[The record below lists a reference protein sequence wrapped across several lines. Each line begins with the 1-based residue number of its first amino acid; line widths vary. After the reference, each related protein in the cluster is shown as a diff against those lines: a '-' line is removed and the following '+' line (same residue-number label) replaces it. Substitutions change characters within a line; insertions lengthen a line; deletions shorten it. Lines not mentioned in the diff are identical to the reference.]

1 MWRIAK
7 MKKHVLFAFGVSA
20 LFAGTPF
27 VSAQAPAQTPSTSP
41 STYPSAQSSSSPQ
54 TVTGCLTPSADGK
67 SFTLTEIS
75 APGAASTS
83 ASAPK
88 TWTVVSS
95 GDVDLTKYVNHKV
108 EITGESKAGMSD
120 PSSSSTSSSGSSS
133 ASSAA
138 ATSGP
143 KLQVK
148 SVKDISNTCS

>member
-1 MWRIAK
+1 MT
-7 MKKHVLFAFGVSA
+7 KHVLFAAGVSA
-20 LFAGTPF
+20 LLAGAPFA
-27 VSAQAPAQTPSTSP
+27 SAQAPPQTPP
-41 STYPSAQSSSSPQ
+41 STDPSAAPTSQSSSSPQ
-54 TVTGCLTPSADGK
+54 TVTGCLTPGADGK
-67 SFTLTEIS
+67 SYILTEIS
-75 APGAASTS
+75 PTGSATSS

-95 GDVDLTKYVNHKV
+95 GDVDLSKYANHKV
-108 EITGESKAGMSD
+108 EITGTSDTKGMSGQ
-120 PSSSSTSSSGSSS
+120 PSSS

>member
-1 MWRIAK
+1 MN
-7 MKKHVLFAFGVSA
+7 KHVLFAAGVSA
-20 LFAGTPF
+20 LLAGAPFA
-27 VSAQAPAQTPSTSP
+27 SAQAPAQTPSTD
-41 STYPSAQSSSSPQ
+41 PSAAPASQSSSSSQ
-54 TVTGCLTPSADGK
+54 TVTGCLTPGADGK

-75 APGAASTS
+75 PTGSAASS

-95 GDVDLTKYVNHKV
+95 GDVDLSKYANHKV
-108 EITGESKAGMSD
+108 EITGAKAGGMSD
-120 PSSSSTSSSGSSS
+120 QPSSS

>member
-1 MWRIAK
+1 MN
-7 MKKHVLFAFGVSA
+7 KHVLFAAGVSA
-20 LFAGTPF
+20 LLAGAPF
-27 VSAQAPAQTPSTSP
+27 VSAQAPAQTPSTD
-41 STYPSAQSSSSPQ
+41 PSAAPASQSSSSPQ
-54 TVTGCLTPSADGK
+54 TVTGCLTPGADGK

-75 APGAASTS
+75 PTGSAASS

-95 GDVDLTKYVNHKV
+95 GDVDLSKYANHKV
-108 EITGESKAGMSD
+108 EITAAPKGSMSD
-120 PSSSSTSSSGSSS
+120 QPSSS

>member
-1 MWRIAK
+1 MN
-7 MKKHVLFAFGVSA
+7 KHVLFAAGVSA
-20 LFAGTPF
+20 LLAGAPF
-27 VSAQAPAQTPSTSP
+27 VSAQAPAQTPPTD
-41 STYPSAQSSSSPQ
+41 PSAASQSSSSPQ

-75 APGAASTS
+75 PTGSAATS

-95 GDVDLTKYVNHKV
+95 GAVDLSKYANHKV
-108 EITGESKAGMSD
+108 EITASTDSKGGMSD
-120 PSSSSTSSSGSSS
+120 QPSSS

-143 KLQVK
+143 RLHVK

>member
-1 MWRIAK
+1 

-20 LFAGTPF
+20 LLAGTPY
-27 VSAQAPAQTPSTSP
+27 VSAQAPAQTPSTD
-41 STYPSAQSSSSPQ
+41 PSAPQSSSMGQ

-75 APGAASTS
+75 AAGATSST

-95 GDVDLTKYVNHKV
+95 GDVDLSKYANHKV
-108 EITGESKAGMSD
+108 EITASSD
-120 PSSSSTSSSGSSS
+120 KGYSSPSSSASS

-138 ATSGP
+138 ASSGP
-143 KLQVK
+143 KLNVK

>member
-1 MWRIAK
+1 

-20 LFAGTPF
+20 LLAGTPY
-27 VSAQAPAQTPSTSP
+27 VSAQAPAQTPSTD
-41 STYPSAQSSSSPQ
+41 PSASQSSSMGQ

-75 APGAASTS
+75 AAGAASST

-95 GDVDLTKYVNHKV
+95 GDVDLSKYANHKV
-108 EITGESKAGMSD
+108 EITASSD
-120 PSSSSTSSSGSSS
+120 KSPSSSPSS

-138 ATSGP
+138 ASSGP
-143 KLQVK
+143 KLNVK

>member
-1 MWRIAK
+1 MN
-7 MKKHVLFAFGVSA
+7 KHVLFAAGVSA
-20 LFAGTPF
+20 LLAGAPF
-27 VSAQAPAQTPSTSP
+27 VSAQAPAQTPSTD
-41 STYPSAQSSSSPQ
+41 PSAAPASQSSSSPQ

-75 APGAASTS
+75 PTGSAATS

-88 TWTVVSS
+88 TWTVMSS
-95 GDVDLTKYVNHKV
+95 GDVDLSKYANHKV
-108 EITGESKAGMSD
+108 EITASSDNKGGMSD
-120 PSSSSTSSSGSSS
+120 QPSSS

-143 KLQVK
+143 RLHVK

>member
-1 MWRIAK
+1 
-7 MKKHVLFAFGVSA
+7 MKKNVLFAFGVSA
-20 LFAGTPF
+20 LLAGTPY
-27 VSAQAPAQTPSTSP
+27 VSAQAPAQTPSTD
-41 STYPSAQSSSSPQ
+41 PSASQSSSMGQ

-75 APGAASTS
+75 AAGAASST

-95 GDVDLTKYVNHKV
+95 GDVDLSKYANHKV
-108 EITGESKAGMSD
+108 EITASSD
-120 PSSSSTSSSGSSS
+120 KGYSSPSSSPSS

-138 ATSGP
+138 ASSGP
-143 KLQVK
+143 KLNVK